1 MRSPWVTF
9 QTVRLHT
16 SLTEQGSVNTCAV
29 DLEQAYAR
37 IGYTKEYATAIT
49 VEADEAPDDEILK
62 MHRDSTQRAGN
73 PSERAEVSQ
82 ALKMIGIHRKNS
94 MMERLGGT
102 GQSIMSVD
110 EAFSALSAPRDSI
123 DDGLIM

>member
-1 MRSPWVTF
+1 MDS
-9 QTVRLHT
+9 
-16 SLTEQGSVNTCAV
+16 A

-37 IGYTKEYATAIT
+37 IGYTKEYADAIT
-49 VEADEAPDDEILK
+49 VEADEAPPDEILK
-62 MHRDSTQRAGN
+62 MHREANQRATN

-82 ALKMIGIHRKNS
+82 ALKLIGKHRKDS
-94 MMERLGGT
+94 MMERLGGS
-102 GQSIMSVD
+102 GQTVMSVD